1 LNRTILSTHRI
12 PAAAALACALAIA
25 APALAQSPERTGWRL
40 VWSDEFT
47 GATLDPSKWNAE
59 NIAWPYNSELQF
71 YRPQQATVGNGVL
84 KIEADDQPYGGRNY
98 ISARINTRGHHDQ
111 QYGRFESRMI
121 LPAGQGYWPAFWL
134 LPSTDAWPP
143 ELDIMEL
150 IGSNPNTVYFT
161 QHWGT
166 VQNVMSYGITWTGP
180 NFTTGYHNFALEWS
194 PNRVDW
200 FVDGILRHTTTSN
213 FPHEPMYVILNL
225 AVGGH
230 LPGNPNAST
239 VFPKSMLVD
248 WVRVY
253 MRDVLLLNP
262 GFEDAG
268 AAGPAAPASWQT
280 FGNAQRSAEN
290 PITGQSSA
298 RLFGIAGNGP
308 YYSGVFQDLPA
319 SPGQEWSASVVA
331 RHTQASRLLPGNH
344 VVLKIEWNNR
354 FGQQIGF
361 EEVTAISNTSPLDT
375 AIPASITAT
384 APPNTATAR
393 IALVFV
399 QTGTGAGSAF
409 LDDVTFD
416 YATPGNPVVCPADF
430 NGANGV
436 NVADIFSFLA
446 AWFAGDPRADFNEQD
461 GINVADIFSYLGFWF
476 QGCP

>member
-1 LNRTILSTHRI
+1 MRRTTLHAPRGLIG
-12 PAAAALACALAIA
+12 ALAFALGI
-25 APALAQSPERTGWRL
+25 APATFAQSPDVPGWRL
-40 VWSDEFT
+40 VWSDEFI
-47 GATLDPSKWNAE
+47 GAALDPDKWNAE
-59 NIAWPYNSELQF
+59 NVAWPYNSELQF
-71 YRPQQATVGNGVL
+71 YRPQQATVGDGVL
-84 KIEADDQPYGGRNY
+84 RIEADRQAYGGRDY
-98 ISARINTRGHHDQ
+98 ISARINTRGHLDQ
-111 QYGRFESRMI
+111 QYGRFEARMI
-121 LPAGQGYWPAFWL
+121 LPAGQGFWPAFWL

-200 FVDGILRHTTTSN
+200 FVDGILRHTSTAN

-239 VFPKSMLVD
+239 PFPSSMLVD

-253 MRDVLLLNP
+253 MRDALLLNP
-262 GFEDAG
+262 GFEEAG
-268 AAGPAAPASWQT
+268 AAGPAAPAGWQT
-280 FGNAQRSAEN
+280 FGNAQRSADH
-290 PITGQSSA
+290 PSTGASSV
-298 RLFGIAGNGP
+298 RLFGIAGSGP

-331 RHTQASRLLPGNH
+331 RHTEASRLLPGNR

-361 EEVTAISNTSPLDT
+361 QEVTAISDSSPLDT
-375 AIPASITAT
+375 SIPASLTAA
-384 APPNTATAR
+384 APANTATAR
-393 IALVFV
+393 VALVFV
-399 QTGTGAGSAF
+399 QTGAGAGSAF
-409 LDDVTFD
+409 MDDVTFG
-416 YATPGNPVVCPADF
+416 YATPGPIVVCPADF
-430 NGANGV
+430 DGV
-436 NVADIFSFLA
+436 DGVTIADIFFFIA
-446 AWFAGDPRADFNEQD
+446 AWFAGDPRADFDEQD
-461 GINVADIFSYLGFWF
+461 GVNVADIFSFLGFWF
-476 QGCP
+476 QECP